1 MFHRELL
8 LLVVLL
14 TVNLTLS
21 TNFANDLDDFDER
34 SPKKSEFIYSD
45 TQKIVRLYK
54 LLVWPKIGL
63 VRFAQD
69 LCTTYEGYYGTCVTR
84 RQCEHI
90 SGIQSGSCTTNGLGR
105 CCMSMI
111 ATEM

>member
-1 MFHRELL
+1 MKEALKKVSLFPD
-8 LLVVLL
+8 
-14 TVNLTLS
+14 TVN
-21 TNFANDLDDFDER
+21 
-34 SPKKSEFIYSD
+34 SEVCKFILFVYYN
-45 TQKIVRLYK
+45 I
-54 LLVWPKIGL
+54 VWPKIGL

-90 SGIQSGSCTTNGLGR
+90 RGIQSGSCTTNGLGR

-111 ATEM
+111 VTKM